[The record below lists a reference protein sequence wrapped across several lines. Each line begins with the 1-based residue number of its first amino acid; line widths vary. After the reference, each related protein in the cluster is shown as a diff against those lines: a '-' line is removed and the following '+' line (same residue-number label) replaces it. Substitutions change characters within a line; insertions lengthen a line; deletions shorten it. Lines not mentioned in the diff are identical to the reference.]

1 MSVTRLVAVLVFIV
15 AVAIV
20 ADACRRVVDLTPGPG
35 ASDATSSIDSPSD
48 TGSGSGSGDV
58 DGGLVGDG
66 GSPGDASIPPD

>member
-48 TGSGSGSGDV
+48 TGSGSGDV